1 MICQVPPSS
10 VENSTIMEEVNVEDR
25 IMNQVT
31 VSGTTP
37 VKFNTGEVRVCAIV
51 AFEAATQLGA
61 DRGAL
66 WLTAK
71 SSPPVP
77 RFLLDPQPAGSAAE
91 EDESKFSA

>member
-10 VENSTIMEEVNVEDR
+10 VENSTIMGEVNVEDR
-25 IMNQVT
+25 LMNQLS
-31 VSGTTP
+31 VSGRTP
-37 VKFNTGEVRVCAIV
+37 VKSRAGEVRVCAIV

-77 RFLLDPQPAGSAAE
+77 RFLLDPQPEGSAAG
-91 EDESKFSA
+91 EDESKVSA